1 MTLRSIVFKNI
12 KGNLNKFIMY
22 YLSNALVVM
31 VFFIFANFML
41 NPKVKN
47 VGIMGQMGA
56 VTVQAMYL
64 CEIVILVFTVVFT
77 NYSISNFLKSREKEF
92 GLLSLFGL
100 TKGQIRSY
108 VLFENL
114 IVSAFSIVTGLLF
127 GILFSK
133 LFFMAVSAILIL
145 DKELPLVF
153 SAKAILLTAASFLI
167 LFQGI
172 GFISS
177 YRIKNNNI
185 IELLRGARVA
195 KPVPKFSNIKAIL
208 SIVLIAVGY
217 IMAVFSNQ
225 AIIFTMLPILIV
237 TVSGTFMLY
246 SQFSVYFTNKLQ
258 KNKEVFYKGINMIT
272 LSQIVHKL
280 RDNSRILFAVSILSA
295 VTLTASATVYSF
307 QKVMQK
313 NITINFP
320 QDFSFFESGLNSHQ
334 VIAPER
340 VERILKDDGEEIAYK
355 NKVVLINAVNEGLS
369 AEETAKH
376 STFPNKMD
384 FNLMS
389 NTDYNALAKEQ
400 KISTINLKAEEVF
413 ISSYNL
419 SGSES
424 KKLFQ
429 DKEEL
434 KLNIEGKS
442 TTWKIKQEVSRSIIN
457 TDERNASTA
466 VVSDEE
472 FDKLKTGIKDEK
484 LKVYYGYSLKNWMK
498 SSNSVLKIKKEV
510 PKEMSKKFDE
520 RVTDVVELMKGM
532 SLFFFIGTFISI
544 LFFISTGSILYF
556 KLFNEVQKDKQE
568 FLALKKIGLSIGE
581 VKKIVSTQCAVMF
594 FLPFIIAFIHTCFA
608 IKALS
613 NILRSNLSLYLMIIV
628 GVYLLLQTIYYLFAK
643 SMYLK
648 QINRWE

>member
-1 MTLRSIVFKNI
+1 MTLRSIAFKNI
-12 KGNLNKFIMY
+12 KGNLNKFVMY

-31 VFFIFANFML
+31 VFFIFANFMF
-41 NPKVKN
+41 NPQVKN
-47 VGIMGQMGA
+47 VGVMGQIGA
-56 VTVQAMYL
+56 VTVEAMYL
-64 CEIVILVFTVVFT
+64 CEIVILVFTLVFT
-77 NYSISNFLKSREKEF
+77 NYSISSFLKSREKEF

-108 VLFENL
+108 ILFENL
-114 IVSAFSIVTGLLF
+114 IVAIFSIVTGLLF

-145 DKELPLVF
+145 DKELPLIV
-153 SAKAILLTAASFLI
+153 SVKAVLLTIACFLV

-172 GFISS
+172 GFISC

-185 IELLRGARVA
+185 IELLRGSRVA
-195 KPVPKFSNIKAIL
+195 KPVPKFSTTKAIL
-208 SIVLIAVGY
+208 SIVLIAIGY
-217 IMAVFSNQ
+217 GMAVFSNQ

-237 TVSGTFMLY
+237 TVAGTFMLY

-272 LSQIVHKL
+272 LSQIVYKL

-307 QKVMQK
+307 QKVIQK
-313 NITINFP
+313 NIVVNFP
-320 QDFSFFESGLNSHQ
+320 QDFSFFEEGLNSHK

-340 VERILKDDGEEIAYK
+340 VEQILKDGGQEISYK
-355 NKVVLINAVNEGLS
+355 NKVVLINAVNESLS
-369 AEETAKH
+369 VEEKAKH
-376 STFPNKMD
+376 STFPNKTD

-389 NTDYNALAKEQ
+389 NSDYNALAKER
-400 KISTINLKAEEVF
+400 KLSTITLKAGE
-413 ISSYNL
+413 IYINSYNL
-419 SGSES
+419 NGGES
-424 KKLFQ
+424 KKLFV
-429 DKEEL
+429 DKKEL
-434 KLNIEGKS
+434 KLNIEGKA
-442 TTWKIKQEVSRSIIN
+442 TTWRINQEVSGGIIN

-472 FDKLKTGIKDEK
+472 FNKLKGYLKDEK
-484 LKVYYGYSLKNWMK
+484 LKVYYGYSLNNWMK
-498 SSNSVLKIKKEV
+498 SSNSILKIKQEV

-520 RVTDVVELMKGM
+520 RVTDVVEMMKGM

-544 LFFISTGSILYF
+544 LFFIATGSILYF

-568 FLALKKIGLSIGE
+568 FIALKKMGLSIGE
-581 VKKIVSTQCAVMF
+581 VKRIVSTQCAVMF
-594 FLPFIIAFIHTCFA
+594 FLPFTVAFIHTCFA

-613 NILRSNLSLYLMIIV
+613 NILKSNLSLYLMIIV
-628 GVYLLLQTIYYLFAK
+628 GVYLLLQTAYYLFAK
-643 SMYLK
+643 SMYIR
-648 QINRWE
+648 QINSWE